1 MEDGGNREI
10 IAELRRLFESGD
22 FGELSRFTA
31 QYASEDFVREWP
43 QSGERIRG
51 QENDR
56 KISEGYGA
64 ATGTA
69 PRFTPRRLLSGGD
82 LIVAEGTIDYGDG
95 TPVSTVGIYE
105 LKQGKLTKATEY
117 FANPF
122 EAPEWR
128 KPFVERMDR

>member
-1 MEDGGNREI
+1 MEDSANRETMDR
-10 IAELRRLFESGD
+10 LRKAFKSGD
-22 FGELSRFTA
+22 IGNLARLTA
-31 QYASEDFVREWP
+31 EYASDDFVREWP

-51 QENDR
+51 RESDR
-56 KISEGYGA
+56 KVLEGYGA

-69 PRFTPRRLLSGGD
+69 PKFTPRRLLTGGE
-82 LIVAEGTIDYGDG
+82 LVVAEGTIDYGDG

-105 LKQGKLTKATEY
+105 LKDGKLTKATEY

-128 KPFVERMDR
+128 KQFAERMER